1 MEPMPDVAVRFIAQ
15 PVIEQQELRA
25 EDFEA
30 IGKAL
35 ANPSSALLSDRLLM
49 VMQNMLK
56 SVDKKELAALL
67 GDLRAV
73 TWFSMSSRAL
83 HTRGLLTRPQHL
95 ASSLQ
100 KFKAIVDSIND
111 VSTVVWAPLSLIN
124 KYGLSHVATLATMFG
139 LGMDEKTLEVVAKTT
154 LNSATLGRF
163 ELDALQKG
171 LAFAIATRKGV
182 FSSDFARSTLEVG
195 RIASSLLGYNQ
206 TSFALGMF
214 SASIGAWQIW
224 KSLTR

>member
-1 MEPMPDVAVRFIAQ
+1 MEPMPDVAVRFIAE
-15 PVIEQQELRA
+15 PAVGAHELEA
-25 EDFEA
+25 EDLEA
-30 IGKAL
+30 IENAIH
-35 ANPSSALLSDRLLM
+35 NPASALLSDRLLM

-67 GDLRAV
+67 GDLRAI
-73 TWFSMSSRAL
+73 TWFSLSTRSL
-83 HTRGLLTRPQHL
+83 HARGVLATPQNL
-95 ASSLQ
+95 RDSLQ
-100 KFKAIVDSIND
+100 KCKAVVDSIND
-111 VSTVVWAPLSLIN
+111 VSTVVWAPISLIN
-124 KYGLSHVATLATMFG
+124 KYGLAHLANLASSCG
-139 LGMDEKTLEVVAKTT
+139 AGVDDKAIDLIAKTA
-154 LNSATLGRF
+154 LRSVSLGRF

-171 LAFAIATRKGV
+171 LAFAIAARKGV